1 MKLRSILLLL
11 LLIASS
17 HLLYAQWTLR
27 QFPTGY
33 NANLRV
39 HNRSRDTVVAGGSPR
54 NATIWSTNQGQTWW
68 RGDYPSGA
76 TDTVSFVKHCGKDLA
91 LLGANDFNN
100 FNLPSF
106 YLFAKN
112 FSNNTNGLP
121 SYSRSLTN
129 TADYM
134 EDAYFFP
141 HTNIGIMVG
150 RPRGYV
156 YRTTDAGQTWTQ
168 IFCPNYDRLVRVDF
182 ADNQTGYAVGPASQV
197 MKSTNGGLSWSRL
210 IVQGIGNNKS
220 FNSVDFVTPLVGY
233 IGASDGVYKTIDG
246 GVSFT
251 QIYSRRVVSVA
262 FWTITHGFISAPN
275 GTLLTTDGGQT
286 WTRSTD
292 AMRDFSCD
300 KQGFCYGVNV
310 SGVSFYDNP
319 TPVSLED
326 TWTQEA
332 TFFPNPLPAGEK
344 LTYFVSSI
352 AGKYGVQVI
361 NSSGKVVY
369 QTEDLPQ
376 GRGQLPLDL
385 PSGLYVVQL
394 QALGR
399 KWSQK
404 IIVL

>member
-1 MKLRSILLLL
+1 MKLLRPLILALLFV
-11 LLIASS
+11 SS
-17 HLLYAQWTLR
+17 PLLYAQWTL
-27 QFPTGY
+27 QTFPSGV
-33 NANLRV
+33 NAGLRV
-39 HNRSRDTVVAGGSPR
+39 HSRSKDTVVAGGSPR
-54 NATIWSTNQGQTWW
+54 SATIWSTNRGQTW
-68 RGDYPSGA
+68 RTGEYRNGSI
-76 TDTVSFVKHCGKDLA
+76 DTVSFVKHCGKELA
-91 LLGANDFNN
+91 LMGTNSPNN
-100 FNLPSF
+100 FNAIV
-106 YLFAKN
+106 YILFAKKFSLN
-112 FSNNTNGLP
+112 NNGLPNYSNSFSNN
-121 SYSRSLTN
+121 
-129 TADYM
+129 ADYM

-141 HTNIGIMVG
+141 NSDIGIMVG

-251 QIYSRRVVSVA
+251 QIYNLKVRCVA
-262 FWTITHGFISAPN
+262 FWTINQGFIGDLN
-275 GTLLTTDGGQT
+275 GTLLTTDGGLN
-286 WTRSTD
+286 WTRTTNS
-292 AMRDFSCD
+292 MRDISCD
-300 KQGFCYGVNV
+300 KQGYCYGVNT
-310 SGVSFYDNP
+310 SGVRFYDNP

-352 AGKYGVQVI
+352 AGQYGVQVI